1 MFVYTL
7 FLPTY
12 PQISRPK
19 GRHSDLSY
27 PNTSLVWKRCSPCG
41 TITSNPNSTNN
52 LAPSAGHH
60 IMSVPR
66 QKLFFE
72 PANIRIISHST
83 KHLRFF
89 SSEARLEKFI
99 KLGNLVN
106 SIPLS
111 LSSLISLISLLPATK
126 NKARK
131 PEPYLLI
138 ISDLK

>member
-72 PANIRIISHST
+72 PAKIRIISHST
-83 KHLRFF
+83 KHLRKKSIRFGKDRGDRDNGDNSGAPAVFYRVKTAKNSEISPRVNF
-89 SSEARLEKFI
+89 S
-99 KLGNLVN
+99 
-106 SIPLS
+106 
-111 LSSLISLISLLPATK
+111 T
-126 NKARK
+126 
-131 PEPYLLI
+131 I
-138 ISDLK
+138 IIYTT